1 MEIEYNQN
9 QENLKFKSL
18 ENVTIA
24 INMGDSLADAE
35 LLKQDVNV
43 EKDAA
48 NNMLYWHVANLHDCE
63 SAVLSF
69 ASQGLSFEEMFPL
82 EVKFQEPYSLIDLQM
97 LADQLPA
104 DALTGDQLTNK
115 VTTVVQADGYKVTH
129 D

>member
-1 MEIEYNQN
+1 MITMEIEFNQN

-48 NNMLYWHVANLHDCE
+48 NNMLYWHVANLHDSD

-69 ASQGLSFEEMFPL
+69 SSQSLSYEEMFPL
-82 EVKFQEPYSLIDLQM
+82 EVKFQEQYSLIDLQM
-97 LADQLPA
+97 LVDSVPM
-104 DALTGDQLTNK
+104 DAISGD
-115 VTTVVQADGYKVTH
+115 
-129 D
+129 